1 MTAKLSDLKPGAEG
15 VIKRVIQS
23 DDAVYRLEEIGFL
36 EGRTVRM
43 LKIAPLGDPVEVR
56 VLNADFCLRK
66 REAALILVDIA
77 DQNGLELR

>member
-1 MTAKLSDLKPGAEG
+1 MTAILSDLKPGAEG

-77 DQNGLELR
+77 DQNCLELR